1 MTESIEQMIERLR
14 HLESELEAA
23 FAAKAGQYGLELKAG
38 KPHFAPET
46 KSRQRSHKRRV
57 DLFKTPWPILLTLPL
72 IYGMVLPLALLDLS
86 VTLYQLGCFTAWG
99 IGRVRR
105 RDYVVIDRQKLNY
118 LNPVQKLNCV
128 YCGYGN
134 GVIAYAREIT
144 ARTEQYWCPI
154 KHALKVKGSHE
165 RYAAFLDY
173 GDAEGFVKSAEA
185 YRARLKKAKLA
196 DDAAG
201 AAGAD
206 GEARQG

>member
-38 KPHFAPET
+38 KPHFPPET
-46 KSRQRSHKRRV
+46 KTRQRSHKRRI
-57 DLFKTPWPILLTLPL
+57 DLFKTPWPTLLTLPL
-72 IYGMVLPLALLDLS
+72 IYGMVLPLALLDLA
-86 VTLYQLGCFTAWG
+86 VTVYQLGCFTAWG
-99 IGRVRR
+99 VARVRR
-105 RDYVVIDRQKLNY
+105 RDYVVIDRQRLNY

-173 GDAEGFVKSAEA
+173 GDAEGFVKSSEA
-185 YRARLKKAKLA
+185 YRARLKR
-196 DDAAG
+196 
-201 AAGAD
+201 
-206 GEARQG
+206 GE